1 MADIFGVRVTA
12 ELNII
17 DTLIVICNNPGG
29 QTEPAVTFAGQNY
42 FVAWFDQAFDLR
54 SSPVKVARV
63 DQNGVVL
70 DAGVAIGTGDYN
82 PDIAFDGSRCLV
94 TWSEE
99 FNGVIGRF
107 VNASCQPEGQTI
119 AIAVTQGV
127 STTPIVE
134 FGAQNYLVVW
144 PDFCPLGTDLDIF
157 GQIVSVNGQLIGE
170 RIQIA
175 DGTESQNYA
184 AVDFDGSTFLVVWV
198 EDLNTVYGRY
208 VSESGMPMGT
218 KFLVSENTS
227 FERQHPSLAAGTSNF
242 LVAWNEYHDNFDV
255 YGNLDVSVVGIE
267 ETDSALPVRGLTMFA
282 SQLEQYLDGDNQLYD
297 ILGRHV
303 QNMQLTPG
311 IYFLKRDGNHLLK
324 IVVIR

>member
-17 DTLIVICNNPGG
+17 DSLIIICNNPGG
-29 QTEPAVTFAGQNY
+29 QTEPTITFTGENY
-42 FVAWFDQAFDLR
+42 FVAWLDQAFDLR
-54 SSPVKVARV
+54 TSAVKVARV
-63 DQNGVVL
+63 DPHGVVL
-70 DAGVAIGTGDYN
+70 DAGVAVGTGDYN
-82 PDIAFDGSRCLV
+82 PDIAFDGNRCLV

-99 FNGVIGRF
+99 FNGVTGRF

-119 AIAVTQGV
+119 EIAVTQGI

-157 GQIVSVNGQLIGE
+157 GQVVAASGQLIGE
-170 RIQIA
+170 RMQIA
-175 DGTESQNYA
+175 DGIESQNYP
-184 AVDFDGSTFLVVWV
+184 AVAFDGNTFLVVWV

-208 VSESGMPMGT
+208 VSTSGIPVGN
-218 KFLVSENTS
+218 KFPVSESTS
-227 FERQHPSLAAGTSNF
+227 FERQHPSLAAGTNSF
-242 LVAWNEYHDNFDV
+242 LVAWNEYHTDFDV
-255 YGNLDVSVVGIE
+255 YGNLDVPVGIE
-267 ETDSALPVRGLTMFA
+267 ETQLERPVRGLIMFA
-282 SQLEQYLDGDNQLYD
+282 NQLEQYLEGDNRLYD

-303 QNMQLTPG
+303 QNMQITPG
-311 IYFLKRDGNHLLK
+311 IYFLELNGNNLLK